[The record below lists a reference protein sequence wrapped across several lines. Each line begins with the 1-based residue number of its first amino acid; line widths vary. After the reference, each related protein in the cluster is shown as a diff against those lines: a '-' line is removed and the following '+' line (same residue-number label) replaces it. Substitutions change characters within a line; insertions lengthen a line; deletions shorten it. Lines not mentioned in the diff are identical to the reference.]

1 MKIYSYIRDHLGLRQ
16 VEVEVSLVSGLP
28 KIQFL
33 GLPDTVIKESVYR
46 IQSSF
51 KHSGYTLPRNKQ
63 VVVNLKP
70 SYLKKNSRGLD
81 LAIAAAILW
90 ETEQIEKPQE
100 RSVTLYGELSLKGD
114 VLIPDD
120 FEDLIDPPQTQK
132 FYTGY
137 SVKQPYFDVLAL
149 KNLVD
154 ISTPTW
160 IEGSDDAIECQRP
173 ELPKLSF
180 SKSQAELIQW
190 MAVGEH
196 ATLLAG
202 PPGTGK
208 TTLAHAVAHIL
219 RDPERRKF
227 LSYQKISR
235 HFGQSLF
242 WRPIVA
248 PHHTSTPLAMIGGG
262 NIPRPGDITRAHGG
276 VLIMDEFL
284 EFDPKVSEALRE
296 PLENGQMTISRM
308 GRVMT
313 YPAKFLLL
321 ATTNLCP
328 CGYYVPIRNFECRGR
343 PRFCLSL
350 LQKLSGPML
359 DRFAMLSLSH
369 EWKSQEQEVSLD
381 TISQSTQKVYDFI
394 LKTRNQSIPNAYLNP
409 QSICIKSVESLIPEF
424 KDSFRRKNAFL
435 KILRTI
441 ADCDLSEQIKPSHVE
456 KAYQISVTNFNRLKN
471 LG

>member
-1 MKIYSYIRDHLGLRQ
+1 MRIYSYIRDHLGLRQ

-46 IQSSF
+46 IQSAF

-90 ETEQIEKPQE
+90 ETEQVPKPDSN
-100 RSVTLYGELSLKGD
+100 SVALYGELSLKGD
-114 VLIPDD
+114 VLLPDD
-120 FEDLIDPPQTQK
+120 FEDLIDPPLTQK
-132 FYTGY
+132 FYTGS
-137 SVKQPYFDVLAL
+137 SVRQPYFDVLTL
-149 KNLVD
+149 KNLTD
-154 ISTPTW
+154 ISNPTW
-160 IEGSDDAIECQRP
+160 VEGSEDAIECRRP
-173 ELPKLSF
+173 ELPDLWF

-196 ATLLAG
+196 SALFAG

-208 TTLAHAVAHIL
+208 TTLAHATALVL
-219 RDPERRKF
+219 KDPPKKEF

-235 HFGQSLF
+235 HFGQTLL

-276 VLIMDEFL
+276 ALILDEFL

-296 PLENGQMTISRM
+296 PLENGQMTISRA

-328 CGYYVPIRNFECRGR
+328 CGHYVPERNFECRGR

-350 LQKLSGPML
+350 LQKISGPML
-359 DRFAMLSLSH
+359 DRFSMLALSH
-369 EWKSQEQEVSLD
+369 EWNSQEQEVSLKSIFD
-381 TISQSTQKVYDFI
+381 KTQKIYNFI
-394 LKTRNQSIPNAYLNP
+394 LRTRGQTLSNADLDP
-409 QSICIKSVESLIPEF
+409 DGICVRSVENLLPEF

-441 ADCDLSEQIKPSHVE
+441 ADCELSEIIKPSHVE
-456 KAYQISVTNFNRLKN
+456 KAYKISISNFNRIKN